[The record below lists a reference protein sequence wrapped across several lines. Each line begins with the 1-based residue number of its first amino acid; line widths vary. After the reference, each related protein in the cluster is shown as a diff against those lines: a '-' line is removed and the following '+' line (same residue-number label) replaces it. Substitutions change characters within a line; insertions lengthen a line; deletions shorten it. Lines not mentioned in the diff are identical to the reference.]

1 MARVRRT
8 GCAGDARAGGKVKV
22 VHVIDDA
29 RPVGGA
35 QTYLRRLC
43 SGTVVRGWEHAVVAE
58 TLPGAPLQGVSD
70 VRSATGD
77 ASADTRLVLD
87 LAPDVVFLHTVNSA
101 ELARALGTRVRT
113 VVYEHDYRHI
123 SPGNLRFFQRSETF
137 CEHGFGARC
146 LLKPYTERCNN
157 RRPDRVLGPIRR
169 VRQWRSVLGS
179 LDAVLCASEFVAGLV
194 QGFAPAANATVV
206 GYPIDVP
213 VAPVPPASARRDVL
227 YVGRTSP
234 VKGIH
239 HLVDA
244 FALLARDHPETKLL
258 IAGGPDLEQVHERA
272 ARRGV
277 ADAVEL
283 LGWLEG
289 DELVAAYE
297 RARVLAVPSVWPEP
311 FGMAGPEA
319 LAYGIPVV
327 GSDVGGIGSW
337 LDSTRGTLVPPADPA
352 ALAAAL
358 GRYLE
363 DAALADEAGAAGR
376 DFVSSQL
383 TLARH
388 LDRIIPIF
396 EGAR

>member
-1 MARVRRT
+1 MRI
-8 GCAGDARAGGKVKV
+8 

-35 QTYLRRLC
+35 QTYLARLC
-43 SGTVVRGWEHAVVAE
+43 AGTVNRGWSHRVVAGTVPE
-58 TLPGAPLQGVSD
+58 LTPLGVEQLLRWS
-70 VRSATGD
+70 GD
-77 ASADTRLVLD
+77 ALADARLVLELEPD
-87 LAPDVVFLHTVNSA
+87 LVLLHNVDSA
-101 ELARALGTRVRT
+101 ALAVMVAKDVRT

-137 CEHGFGARC
+137 CERGFGAQC
-146 LLKPYTERCNN
+146 LLKPYSERCNN
-157 RRPDRVLGPIRR
+157 RRPDRVLRSIRR
-169 VRQWRSVLGS
+169 VQRWRSVLDS
-179 LDAVLCASEFVAGLV
+179 LDGVLCASKFVAKLV
-194 QGFAPAANATVV
+194 TDFAPGAQVTVV

-213 VAPVPPASARRDVL
+213 DAPVQTAATRQHVL
-227 YVGRTSP
+227 YVGRTSA

-244 FALLARDHPETKLL
+244 FALLAPHHASVRLL
-258 IAGGPDLEQVHERA
+258 IAAGPDLDDLRSYCE
-272 ARRGV
+272 RRGL
-277 ADAVEL
+277 ADAVEF
-283 LGWLEG
+283 LGWIEG

-337 LDSTRGTLVPPADPA
+337 LDSTRGALVAPGDPA
-352 ALAAAL
+352 ALAGAL

-363 DAALADEAGAAGR
+363 DEALADAAGAAGR
-376 DFVSSQL
+376 DFVASEL
-383 TLARH
+383 TLERH
-388 LDRIIPIF
+388 LERATPIF
-396 EGAR
+396 EGSR